1 MKKGHQVIQKALLV
15 IVISICASFF
25 QTAIGQNILFQY
37 DESGNRDRRYIA
49 SARVEGENEQVA
61 EQTEDV
67 LEEDKLYPNPTEGIL
82 RFSLIREEPAISQ
95 VSLIDLNGR
104 LLYRKTFTEQ
114 DFEINISNRPEGI
127 YILKWTFADQSRSIK
142 IIKQ

>member
-1 MKKGHQVIQKALLV
+1 MKKKNQMIRMV
-15 IVISICASFF
+15 IVIMGLILTQQGFA
-25 QTAIGQNILFQY
+25 QNIQFRY
-37 DESGNRDRRYIA
+37 DESGNRDKRYVA
-49 SARVEGENEQVA
+49 LAKVEDENGQVA
-61 EQTEDV
+61 EQTEEV

-82 RFSLIREEPAISQ
+82 RFSLVREEPAISQ

-104 LLYRKTFTEQ
+104 LLYRKTFTAQ

-127 YILKWTFADQSRSIK
+127 YVLKWTFADQSRSIK

>member
-1 MKKGHQVIQKALLV
+1 MIRMI
-15 IVISICASFF
+15 IVI
-25 QTAIGQNILFQY
+25 IGCIAGLTCSLTVSAQNIHFKY
-37 DESGNRDRRYIA
+37 DESGNREKRHMV
-49 SARVEGENEQVA
+49 SARVEDESGEET
-61 EQTEDV
+61 TETAKEI

-82 RFSLIREEPAISQ
+82 RFSLLREDPAVSQ

-114 DFEINISNRPEGI
+114 DFEVNISNRPAGI
-127 YILKWTFADQSRSIK
+127 YVLKWTFADQSRSIK